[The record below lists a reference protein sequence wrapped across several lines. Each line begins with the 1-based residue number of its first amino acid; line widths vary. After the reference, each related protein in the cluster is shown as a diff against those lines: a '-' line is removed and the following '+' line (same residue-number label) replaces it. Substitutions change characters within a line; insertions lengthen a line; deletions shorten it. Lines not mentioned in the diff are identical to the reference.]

1 MKVPSSSP
9 NVPFRIPLDLMEQVH
24 RTIDLSSAQT
34 RADFVR
40 RALEVYIR
48 LLVLTRNGGIESHRL
63 YAHNLETNEMIH
75 VNLLF

>member
-1 MKVPSSSP
+1 MKTPTSSS

-24 RTIDLSSAQT
+24 RTIDLTSAQT

-48 LLVLTRNGGIESHRL
+48 LLTMTRNGGVETHRL
-63 YAHNLETNEMIH
+63 YVHNFETNEMIH
-75 VNLLF
+75 VALLF